1 MKRWAI
7 AVLAAV
13 CTLLV
18 GAGIVV
24 GNPLA
29 NPSEDVMYGGTTFST
44 DQPSTFDEGI
54 TISEMHITSPTFA
67 ECEDVGRLG
76 LATTTRLGDWVTQEV
91 VLTPEDQDPASD
103 PRAGD
108 HCSRVGYAGDDPN
121 IVGPYGKWWAWRN
134 NSGGWGP

>member
-1 MKRWAI
+1 MRRWAI
-7 AVLAAV
+7 ATGAAV
-13 CTLLV
+13 LV
-18 GAGIVV
+18 MVGGAGAVIAST
-24 GNPLA
+24 LA

-44 DQPSTFDEGI
+44 DLPSSFDEGI

-67 ECEDVGRLG
+67 ACEDSGRVS

-91 VLTPEDQDPASD
+91 VLVPEDQDPAND

-121 IVGPYGKWWAWRN
+121 VIGPYGKWWAWRN
-134 NSGGWGP
+134 NSDGWAP